1 MSVVLRGLGLD
12 QDSFSSI
19 VAFGLTIDVVDVA
32 NPMPELENAG
42 IEQMFAIDYSG
53 FSRELTMHEWRQ
65 WRRVV
70 SQVRKGRRA
79 ILRKERQMNK
89 LNITFTN
96 MLNPARKAA

>member
-19 VAFGLTIDVVDVA
+19 VAFGMTVDVTDVA
-32 NPMPELENAG
+32 NPMPELADVG

-70 SQVRKGRRA
+70 AQVRKGRRA
-79 ILRKERQMNK
+79 IVRKERQMNK
-89 LNITFTN
+89 LNITFST
-96 MLNPARKAA
+96 MMARKAA